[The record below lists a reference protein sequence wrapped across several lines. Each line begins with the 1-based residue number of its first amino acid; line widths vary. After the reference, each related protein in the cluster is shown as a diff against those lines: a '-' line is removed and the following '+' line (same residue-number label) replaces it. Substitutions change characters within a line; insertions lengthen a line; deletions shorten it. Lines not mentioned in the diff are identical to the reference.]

1 MPHLVD
7 DVVLDILDTA
17 YHPEL
22 HLPDYYMLSR
32 FSLVSKFWAGEAQ
45 KRLFGEGMRYPARLG
60 GGRAFSFHSMKLT
73 ACTRSVQYGYPPHDE
88 SRCSWQSFE
97 MIPSVASS

>member
-1 MPHLVD
+1 MPRLVD

-17 YHPEL
+17 YRPEL

-45 KRLFGEGMRYPARLG
+45 KRLFGEGTPHLTRLG
-60 GGRAFSFHSMKLT
+60 GVLAILFHSMKLT
-73 ACTRSVQYGYPPHDE
+73 DGTPSVQYGCPLDDE
-88 SRCSWQSFE
+88 LSCSWRSFE
-97 MIPSVASS
+97 MTPSAARS

>member
-7 DVVLDILDTA
+7 DVVLDILNTA
-17 YHPEL
+17 YRPEL

-45 KRLFGEGMRYPARLG
+45 KRLFGEGMRHP
-60 GGRAFSFHSMKLT
+60 T
-73 ACTRSVQYGYPPHDE
+73 
-88 SRCSWQSFE
+88 
-97 MIPSVASS
+97 

>member
-7 DVVLDILDTA
+7 DVVLDILDAA
-17 YHPEL
+17 YRPEL

-45 KRLFGEGMRYPARLG
+45 KRLFGEGMLHPREWVAG
-60 GGRAFSFHSMKLT
+60 WQS
-73 ACTRSVQYGYPPHDE
+73 RSVP
-88 SRCSWQSFE
+88 RN
-97 MIPSVASS
+97 